1 MITKKILL
9 IDDSTT
15 VLAMGRMILGGRYEL
30 STARN
35 GREGVDR
42 ALAMRPDLIL
52 LDIALPE
59 LDGLEALTELRKQA
73 ATRHTPV
80 IMVTAYGDSWSR
92 ETSLKR
98 CCNDYIIKPIH
109 SLVLLAKV
117 RSLLGE

>member
-1 MITKKILL
+1 MTKKILL
-9 IDDSTT
+9 VDDSST
-15 VLAMGRMILGGRYEL
+15 VLAMGRMILGRRYEL
-30 STARN
+30 START

-42 ALAMRPDLIL
+42 ALALRPDLIL

-59 LDGLEALTELRKQA
+59 LDGLEALAELRKDA
-73 ATRHTPV
+73 ATRDTPV
-80 IMVTAYGDSWSR
+80 IMVTAYGDTWSR

-98 CCNDYIIKPIH
+98 GCNDYIIKPIH